1 MSTSVKV
8 ILGLACLLLLVAC
21 GGEEEEPTPTE
32 VKVLTLHYWQAP
44 SVPIPYLSS
53 GFKDR
58 DAGAVTLEPLANYDP
73 DGNIVPRLASEV
85 PTIENGGVSSDLMS
99 ITWKLKEGLLW
110 SDETDVTAEDVV
122 FTWRY
127 CVDEAT
133 GCTNESFFD
142 GITSV
147 EALDGLTVKIT
158 FDAPTPYP
166 YNAFVGSATPIINS
180 VQFAECIGASAA
192 TCFEQN
198 YAPLGTGPYRITN
211 FQENDRI
218 AYERNPHYHGA
229 PPYFDRVILKGG
241 GNAEAAAR
249 FVLER
254 GDVDYAWNVQADPET
269 LTRMQEA
276 GLGTLA
282 VAYTSLV
289 ERIVVNQTNVD
300 IDLGD
305 DRSEYLDGE
314 NPHPFLSF
322 KPIREAMSMAI
333 DREQIAEELYGFA
346 GEATCNLITGP
357 PIYVSTANEGC
368 LTQDIEGAKRL
379 LDEND
384 VLDTDGDGTREYNGE
399 PLRIVFQTSTND
411 IRQETQA
418 LIRDWWREIGIR
430 TRNIDHDASVFFGG
444 DPVEDKNASYRR
456 FLTDVQM
463 YAEGTGIDPQQYLS
477 DLLCRNIPT
486 RDNNWSLGNFARSC
500 DAEYDEVYSQ
510 LEETR
515 IGRERETLVKQL
527 NDLHVQNYFQ
537 IPLINRGFVSAH
549 LNTLKGV
556 RINGWDS
563 ELWNIAEWRR

>member
-1 MSTSVKV
+1 M
-8 ILGLACLLLLVAC
+8 
-21 GGEEEEPTPTE
+21 
-32 VKVLTLHYWQAP
+32 
-44 SVPIPYLSS
+44 PIPYLSS

-58 DAGAVTLEPLANYDP
+58 DAGAITLEPLANYDP
-73 DGNIVPRLASEV
+73 DGNIVPALASEV

-99 ITWKLKEGLLW
+99 ITWRLKEGLLW

-133 GCTNESFFD
+133 GCTNESSFD

-229 PPYFDRVILKGG
+229 TPYFDRVILKGG

-249 FVLER
+249 SVLER

-289 ERIVVNQTNVD
+289 ERIVVNQTNVEH
-300 IDLGD
+300 
-305 DRSEYLDGE
+305 RSGGRAVGV
-314 NPHPFLSF
+314 P
-322 KPIREAMSMAI
+322 R
-333 DREQIAEELYGFA
+333 R
-346 GEATCNLITGP
+346 
-357 PIYVSTANEGC
+357 
-368 LTQDIEGAKRL
+368 
-379 LDEND
+379 
-384 VLDTDGDGTREYNGE
+384 GE
-399 PLRIVFQTSTND
+399 PS
-411 IRQETQA
+411 
-418 LIRDWWREIGIR
+418 
-430 TRNIDHDASVFFGG
+430 
-444 DPVEDKNASYRR
+444 
-456 FLTDVQM
+456 
-463 YAEGTGIDPQQYLS
+463 
-477 DLLCRNIPT
+477 
-486 RDNNWSLGNFARSC
+486 
-500 DAEYDEVYSQ
+500 
-510 LEETR
+510 
-515 IGRERETLVKQL
+515 
-527 NDLHVQNYFQ
+527 
-537 IPLINRGFVSAH
+537 PLP
-549 LNTLKGV
+549 
-556 RINGWDS
+556 
-563 ELWNIAEWRR
+563 EL